1 MGLAY
6 RKKQNHGEGGYE
18 WGSYTD
24 LFANL
29 SLIFLTFFAVS
40 NLRMGASVME
50 QMQTNQHLTQ
60 KVEDLQQQIKVYNA
74 LKDEYLQKEASQA
87 EQETYT
93 ELMDKLNLLQD
104 EAKTEKESLRQ
115 QALENEKKEKA
126 LNKYQQVIR
135 NIINAN
141 MVANSRIKHRD
152 DIIEENKEEIKDL
165 ETTVSQKRAE
175 LNKKEKQIATY
186 QKNLDEKMQEL
197 QESYKSQEITKKSF
211 EKQAAKLKEESRN
224 QLKSLEKQ
232 KQAMEEQLADLSA
245 QASKTKKD
253 LENTKYLVAAKAK
266 EAEALKGELEGKE
279 AEFEGKKAEFE
290 GKLGSLKGQL
300 SAKEKEYAS
309 KMAGLE
315 GKYQEKAGE
324 VAKLKAIADA
334 KKNLAREIAKNLKN
348 AGVKAEVDPNNGDVT
363 LDFGDHYFD
372 TGRTDLNPQMRG
384 ILEKALPS
392 YASGLFDDS
401 KLADKISSVEIV
413 GFASPTYK
421 GKFVD
426 PETLSP
432 EDRKAVD
439 FNLDLS
445 YGRAK
450 SIFQHVFDTNKMTF
464 KHQRKMLPLVK
475 VTGRSF
481 LSEAKNFR
489 IPTSNGTEKDFCK
502 KYDCKK
508 AQRVL
513 IKFTLKEHGE

>member
-50 QMQTNQHLTQ
+50 QMQNNQQLTQ

-74 LKDEYLQKEASQA
+74 LKDDYLKQQASQA

-104 EAKTEKESLRQ
+104 EAKNEKESLRQ

-152 DIIEENKEEIKDL
+152 EIIEENKEEIKDL
-165 ETTVSQKRAE
+165 ESTVSLKKSE

-186 QKNLDEKMQEL
+186 QANLDKKMEEL
-197 QESYKSQEITKKSF
+197 KSAYQTHEITKKAY
-211 EKQAAKLKEESRN
+211 EAQTAKLKEESKN
-224 QLKSLEKQ
+224 QLKSLAKQ
-232 KQAMEEQLADLSA
+232 KQAMESQLAELND
-245 QASKTKKD
+245 QFEKTEKD
-253 LENTKYLVAAKAK
+253 LQNAKYVASNKAK
-266 EAEALKGELEGKE
+266 EAQKLKEALGEQQ

-290 GKLGSLKGQL
+290 GKIGNLKNQF
-300 SAKEKEYAS
+300 SEKEKEYAA
-309 KMAGLE
+309 KMQGLE

-324 VAKLKAIADA
+324 VAKLKTLADA
-334 KKNLAREIAKNLKN
+334 KKNLAREIAKNLKS
-348 AGVKAEVDPNNGDVT
+348 AGVKADVDPNNGDVT

-372 TGRTDLNPQMRG
+372 TGKFDLKPQMKDV
-384 ILEKALPS
+384 LEKALPS

-401 KLADKISSVEIV
+401 KLADKISSVEII

-421 GKFVD
+421 GKYVD

-432 EDRKAVD
+432 DDRKAVD

-445 YGRAK
+445 FGRAK

-489 IPTSNGTEKDFCK
+489 IPTSSNNEKDFCK

-513 IKFTLKEHGE
+513 IKFTLKE